1 MNDRYRRYS
10 ICILL
15 ITALL
20 LVAAAFSFAA
30 SYLPFQWLKIQ
41 IDSYARHG
49 TADKF
54 TVEVFEKIVLRLRIT
69 AAAMFFAA
77 GLLYSARRKAER
89 YVSDALASL
98 VSFFRSLAHDIRDAA
113 GREDWMH
120 LCAFFIILAGA
131 IAVRVAALSRPM
143 HTDEAYTF
151 NVYVSKP
158 LYIGLTYYSAPNN
171 HLFHTFL
178 SHISYVLFGNHP
190 WAIRLPALVAGIL
203 VVPASYVFI
212 RIFYNRDAA
221 LLTAAVVAASSML
234 IRYSAAARGYSI
246 ICLIFLS
253 LLALAAY
260 LRQGGNTGAWLLFAV
275 LSATG
280 FYTIPIML
288 YPFGIVVIW
297 LFLSIMSAQKGAG
310 RRSSL
315 KTLSVYTAVTLLL
328 TLILYAPVLAVSGIK
343 PLVANPWVVSRSWS
357 YFAERF
363 PPSLVSLWNY
373 WNRDI
378 PTALS
383 LVLAGGFIVSLV
395 FHRRL
400 SPYRIPVA
408 AVAVIWCLPV
418 VAAQRVVPDERIW
431 LFLLPVYIG
440 PACAG
445 AAFLPGLLRMK
456 KGRFHAIVFPI
467 LAVALSFWLSW
478 GVLHSQR
485 ADTVY
490 DYRPVTFFL
499 KEYLRPGDRVID
511 AYVEQHPSS
520 IYYRRLYNIPD
531 RYFSGDPASGSRI
544 LIIVDGPMKTAGGIL
559 RKKGLSAADYTD
571 PELIRRYRFLRV
583 YEIKRRH
590 QGKER

>member
-1 MNDRYRRYS
+1 LNDKYRRYR
-10 ICILL
+10 ICIAV

-20 LVAAAFSFAA
+20 LVAALLLSAA
-30 SYLPFQWLKIQ
+30 SYLPFQWLKIRM
-41 IDSYARHG
+41 DSYALRG
-49 TADKF
+49 TTDKF
-54 TVEVFEKIVLRLRIT
+54 TIEVFEKIVLRLRVT

-77 GLLYSARRKAER
+77 GLLHAVRRKAEQ
-89 YVSDALASL
+89 YIPDALASL
-98 VSFFRSLAHDIRDAA
+98 RSFFTSVARDVRNAA
-113 GREDWMH
+113 EKEDWMH
-120 LCAFFIILAGA
+120 ICAFLIILAGA

-178 SHISYVLFGNHP
+178 SHISYMLFGNHP

-203 VVPASYVFI
+203 VVPASYIFT
-212 RIFYNRDAA
+212 RIFHNRNAA
-221 LLTAAVVAASSML
+221 LLAAALVAASSAL
-234 IRYSAAARGYSI
+234 VRYSTAARGYSI

-253 LLALAAY
+253 ILALAPY
-260 LRQGGNTGAWLLFAV
+260 LKQGGNTGAWLLFAV

-288 YPFGIVVIW
+288 YPFGIAVIW
-297 LFLSIMSAQKGAG
+297 LFLSIMFEQKGAG

-315 KTLSVYTAVTLLL
+315 KTLSVYTTVTLLL
-328 TLILYAPVLAVSGIK
+328 TSILYAPVLAVSGVK
-343 PLVANPWVVSRSWS
+343 ALVANPWVVSRSWA
-357 YFAERF
+357 FFTERF
-363 PPSLVSLWNY
+363 PASLVSLWRY
-373 WNRDI
+373 WNSDI
-378 PTALS
+378 PPAVS
-383 LVLAGGFIVSLV
+383 LALAGGFIVSLV

-400 SPYRIPVA
+400 SPYRVPVA
-408 AVAVIWCLPV
+408 AVAVIWCLSV
-418 VAAQRVVPDERIW
+418 VAAQRVVPDNRIW
-431 LFLLPVYIG
+431 LFLLPVYTG
-440 PACAG
+440 LASAG
-445 AAFLPGLLRMK
+445 VTFLPRLLGMK
-456 KGRFHAIVFPI
+456 KGRFHAIVLPV

-478 GVLHSQR
+478 NVLHSQR

-520 IYYRRLYNIPD
+520 VYYRRLYNIPD
-531 RYFSGDPASGSRI
+531 TYFSADPASAGRI
-544 LIIVDGPMKTAGGIL
+544 LIIADGPVRTAEGIL

-571 PELIRRYRFLRV
+571 PVLIRRYRFMRV
-583 YEIKRRH
+583 YEIERRH
-590 QGKER
+590 QLEKQ